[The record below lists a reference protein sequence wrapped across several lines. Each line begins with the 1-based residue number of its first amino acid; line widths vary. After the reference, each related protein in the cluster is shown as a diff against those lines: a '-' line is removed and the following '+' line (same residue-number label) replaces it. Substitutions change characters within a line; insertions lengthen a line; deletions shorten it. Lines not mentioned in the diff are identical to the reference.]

1 MKISCQ
7 LQNINSNQKNLPE
20 GKFLVIHTEGKDEI
34 YIPFI
39 EFSDLY
45 KEEKG
50 DVSSIDKSPNISFD
64 NMPLDINKDFVRP
77 NFSKLMGYLKE
88 KIGINEA
95 IFKSKNKLVI
105 ESNFDTFLELP
116 WEDLV
121 NEKIFVLR
129 KVLGNKKNDSAHSPA
144 SLMIILSNSRSSNNG
159 KRSDLKK
166 KLKTEVLEIAS
177 STIEVQPKDFKIN
190 DIYISKH
197 TTKIIFKLLSW
208 DNCNYVHFIMHGSES
223 GGLCL
228 ENENI
233 DEYKKEDILE
243 VKDALRIL
251 KEKKLFLIFFSHCN
265 SSSFA
270 YEVVNNGIAKYTIGY
285 RQGVGETSANVFSR
299 YFYKNLLSSFEKNTT
314 DRLEKVYIR
323 SLIGYYKSK
332 DSDDKY
338 VPLLYINK

>member
-1 MKISCQ
+1 
-7 LQNINSNQKNLPE
+7 
-20 GKFLVIHTEGKDEI
+20 
-34 YIPFI
+34 
-39 EFSDLY
+39 
-45 KEEKG
+45 
-50 DVSSIDKSPNISFD
+50 
-64 NMPLDINKDFVRP
+64 
-77 NFSKLMGYLKE
+77 
-88 KIGINEA
+88 
-95 IFKSKNKLVI
+95 
-105 ESNFDTFLELP
+105 
-116 WEDLV
+116 
-121 NEKIFVLR
+121 
-129 KVLGNKKNDSAHSPA
+129 
-144 SLMIILSNSRSSNNG
+144 
-159 KRSDLKK
+159 
-166 KLKTEVLEIAS
+166 
-177 STIEVQPKDFKIN
+177 
-190 DIYISKH
+190 
-197 TTKIIFKLLSW
+197 
-208 DNCNYVHFIMHGSES
+208 MHGSES

-233 DEYKKEDILE
+233 DEYKNEDILV